1 MKTTTRHLLS
11 IPALA
16 AASLIS
22 LTALAAG
29 PQFVDLD
36 GDGVISAEEITQI
49 RDEYMQT
56 ELSNYD
62 TDGDGQL
69 SRDEHDAIRAQHEAE
84 MLVDFDTDGDGQLS
98 RQEHEAARDA
108 QRAIIET
115 QLDVN
120 QDGVLSDEE
129 LAGFEAVEAES
140 GGRGGPNGDGPRR
153 EKGGN
158 SNS

>member
-1 MKTTTRHLLS
+1 MKIITTIFLS
-11 IPALA
+11 IPALV
-16 AASLIS
+16 AASVIS
-22 LTALAAG
+22 TTAVAAG
-29 PQFVDLD
+29 PLLVDLD
-36 GDGVISAEEITQI
+36 GDGVVSAEEISQI
-49 RDEYMQT
+49 RDEIKQT
-56 ELSNYD
+56 ELSSHD
-62 TDGDGQL
+62 TNGDGQL
-69 SRDEHDAIRAQHEAE
+69 SRDEHDAIRAEHEAE

-98 RQEHEAARDA
+98 RQEHQAARDA

-120 QDGVLSDEE
+120 QDGVLSSEE